1 MSLESVRQT
10 VRSALRTMARDETS
24 TSATRSALVL
34 APHPDDE
41 TLGCGATIL
50 RKVAAGTPVHVLV
63 VTDGR
68 HSHRS
73 ASLPPLE
80 LAELRHK
87 EMAQA
92 AERLGLA
99 GDALT
104 WAGSGAGFADGT
116 VADHEDELAALVGR
130 LVAENRFDEVFATAA
145 DEPHPDHAAVGRA
158 ARRGA
163 GSARVLEYPVWLWGS
178 WPLRRG
184 DRLGSTLRAG
194 AMVLGR
200 RAVKVSTEGHLTG
213 KLHALDAHASQLRRP
228 PMVPE
233 EDEWAGLPTGVLQA
247 AAEEFELFIP
257 LSRRPSR
264 G

>member
-1 MSLESVRQT
+1 MSLDSVRQT
-10 VRSALRTMARDETS
+10 VRSALRTVARDETS
-24 TSATRSALVL
+24 TTATRSALVL

-80 LAELRHK
+80 LAELRRK

-92 AERLGLA
+92 AERLGVA
-99 GDALT
+99 GDALS
-104 WAGSGAGFADGT
+104 WAGFEDGT
-116 VADHEDELAALVGR
+116 VVEHEDELAALVGR
-130 LVAENRFDEVFATAA
+130 LVAEYRFDEVFATCA

-184 DRLGSTLRAG
+184 DRLGSTLGAAG
-194 AMVLGR
+194 MVLGR
-200 RAVKVSTEGHLTG
+200 RAVRVSTGDHLTG

-233 EDEWAGLPTGVLQA
+233 EDEWAGLPAGVLQA

>member
-1 MSLESVRQT
+1 MDSVRQK
-10 VRSALRTMARDETS
+10 VRSTLRTVARDETAV
-24 TSATRSALVL
+24 SASRSALVL

-50 RKVAAGTPVHVLV
+50 RKRAAGTPVHVLI

-73 ASLPPLE
+73 AALPPLE
-80 LAELRHK
+80 LAELRRK

-99 GDALT
+99 EDAVS
-104 WAGSGAGFADGT
+104 WAGFEDGT
-116 VADHEDELAALVGR
+116 VVRGEDELAALVGR
-130 LVAENRFDEVFATAA
+130 LVAERKFEEVFATSA

-184 DRLGSTLRAG
+184 DRLGSTLRATG
-194 AMVLGR
+194 LVLGR
-200 RAVKVSTEGHLTG
+200 KAVRVSTEGHLAG
-213 KLHALDAHASQLRRP
+213 KMHALEAHASQLRRP

-233 EDEWAGLPTGVLQA
+233 EDEWAGLPAGVLKA

-257 LSRRPSR
+257 ASRRPSR

>member
-1 MSLESVRQT
+1 MSLESVRRT
-10 VRSALRTMARDETS
+10 VRSALRTVARDETS
-24 TSATRSALVL
+24 TTATRSALVL

-80 LAELRHK
+80 LAELRRK

-92 AERLGLA
+92 AERLGLP
-99 GDALT
+99 GDALS
-104 WAGSGAGFADGT
+104 WAGFEDGT
-116 VADHEDELAALVGR
+116 VAEHEDELAALVGR
-130 LVAENRFDEVFATAA
+130 LIAEHRFDEVFATCA

-163 GSARVLEYPVWLWGS
+163 ASGPAARVLEYPVWLWGS

-184 DRLGSTLRAG
+184 DRLGSTLRAAG
-194 AMVLGR
+194 LVLGR
-200 RAVKVSTEGHLTG
+200 RAVRVATGDHLTG
-213 KLHALDAHASQLRRP
+213 KKHALDAHASQLRRP
-228 PMVPE
+228 PVVPE
-233 EDEWAGLPTGVLQA
+233 DDEWAGLPAGVLKA

>member
-10 VRSALRTMARDETS
+10 VRSALRTVARDETS

-73 ASLPPLE
+73 ASLSPLE
-80 LAELRHK
+80 LAELRRK

-92 AERLGLA
+92 AERLGLP
-99 GDALT
+99 GDALS
-104 WAGSGAGFADGT
+104 WAGFEDGT
-116 VADHEDELAALVGR
+116 VAEREDELAALVGR
-130 LVAENRFDEVFATAA
+130 LVAENRSDEVFATCA

-163 GSARVLEYPVWLWGS
+163 GTARVLEYPVWLWGS
-178 WPLRRG
+178 WPVRRG
-184 DRLGSTLRAG
+184 DRLGSTLSAA

-200 RAVKVSTEGHLTG
+200 RAVRVSTEGHLTG

-233 EDEWAGLPTGVLQA
+233 EDDWAGLPAGVLQA

>member
-1 MSLESVRQT
+1 MDSVRQK
-10 VRSALRTMARDETS
+10 VRSALRTVARDETAV
-24 TSATRSALVL
+24 SASRSALVL

-41 TLGCGATIL
+41 TLGCGATIR
-50 RKVAAGTPVHVLV
+50 RKRAAGTPVHVLI

-73 ASLPPLE
+73 AALPPLE
-80 LAELRHK
+80 LAELRRK

-99 GDALT
+99 DDAVS
-104 WAGSGAGFADGT
+104 WAGFEDGAIDESALVT
-116 VADHEDELAALVGR
+116 LVTSLVQRLKPDEL
-130 LVAENRFDEVFATAA
+130 FATCA

-158 ARRGA
+158 ARRAA
-163 GSARVLEYPVWLWGS
+163 GNARVLEYPVWLWGS

-194 AMVLGR
+194 GMVLR
-200 RAVKVSTEGHLTG
+200 RSAVRVSTAGHLAG
-213 KLHALDAHASQLRRP
+213 KMHALEAHASQLRRP

-233 EDEWAGLPTGVLQA
+233 EDEWACLPAGVLKA

-257 LSRRPSR
+257 ASRHPSR